1 LFLNFPFKYHIAC
14 IFLGLFISAC
24 STNKITNKNDVL
36 PQLIASAQ
44 NPQDS
49 TVLIAHLKKLSS
61 DQFAGRKIDSKGSKL
76 AQQYIKQSLVN
87 SGVLPFSGNY
97 YHAFRKQKNFNRV
110 DGTNIIGV
118 VKGSKYPNSFIVL
131 SAHYDHLGVK
141 GGAIFNGTD
150 DNASGVAAL
159 LAFAEKIQQ
168 HPLKHTVIFLFTD
181 GEESGLYG
189 SKAFV
194 AQNKKLL
201 KSIKLN
207 INLDMLSGYSNTRTL
222 HYIEKGLT
230 TLIGTQNYQNFK
242 NNADAAIKIKSRFRQ
257 AGSAGL
263 FASNKI
269 NYVAASDQSSFHRAK
284 IPFIYYGVGVHPNYH
299 TKNDDFAHAN
309 IAFYINACHFIYN
322 KIIFIDQFFQ

>member
-1 LFLNFPFKYHIAC
+1 MSFTVNQYVVLF
-14 IFLGLFISAC
+14 IFLLMVTGCGTTKDLKEKAQAVNDISYQQ
-24 STNKITNKNDVL
+24 TNQKFTT
-36 PQLIASAQ
+36 LIE
-44 NPQDS
+44 
-49 TVLIAHLKKLSS
+49 HLKTLSS
-61 DQFAGRKIDSKGSKL
+61 DLFAGRKIGSQGNKL

-97 YHAFRKQKNFNRV
+97 YHAFRKQKNFNHV

-118 VKGSKYPNSFIVL
+118 VKGSEYLDSFIVL

-159 LAFAEKIQQ
+159 FSFAEKIQQ

-230 TLIGTQNYQNFK
+230 TLIGAQNYQNFK
-242 NNADAAIKIKSRFRQ
+242 NNVGATIKIKSRFRQ

-284 IPFIYYGVGVHPNYH
+284 IPFIYYGVGVHPHYH

-309 IAFYINACHFIYN
+309 IAFYVNACHFIYN
-322 KIIFIDQFFQ
+322 KIIFIDQSFQ